1 MSSHH
6 SFVSWGR
13 AQLIAAY
20 EARVRATVE
29 ANHALEFADAGLLR
43 RLLLRR
49 RIEKKIQQELDRIA
63 PRKALY

>member
-1 MSSHH
+1 MSHH

-29 ANHALEFADAGLLR
+29 TNHASDFADAGLLR
-43 RLLLRR
+43 RLLLRH
-49 RIEKKIQQELDRIA
+49 RIEREIQEELDRIA
-63 PRKALY
+63 PREALY